1 MPIDEFAPSESNG
14 IGVGPYLA
22 EVTNHLDPTYMGRL
36 EVMII
41 YDLASPTIYNKS
53 RTKVVNYLPPF
64 YGVTSPRFEGNNS
77 GDFNDV
83 QKSYGMWMVP
93 PDVGTKVLVIFP
105 IGAGEGYWLGCIP
118 DKFQNHMVPGIA
130 ASQNVAMTNEQEK
143 KYGTRYLPVAEFL
156 KKTQTGNDQKN
167 SSLPKPVHPFA
178 DRLLAQGLILDTIRG
193 VTSSSARREV
203 PSSVFGISTPGPVDT
218 SNGAPRKKIGY
229 DGERLFPVSRLGG
242 STFVMDDGDE
252 TGLNELIRIR
262 TRTGHQIL
270 LHNSSDLIYIANAQ
284 GSAWLEMTGDGK
296 IDIYAKDSVSIHS
309 ETDFNFLADRDIN
322 FEAGRNLNIKSGK
335 DTNINVNGTYN
346 LLVLQD
352 GKLGFNGAYNQTVKG
367 DTNLLTG
374 GDFNLSASGNVGIVG
389 TINYFTAA
397 GNTNIVSGGLHM
409 ETALLIHMNGIPA
422 TPAIPTT
429 PDKPEP
435 LATFKLPSISTS
447 TGWSGG
453 NFYKNGEI
461 ISIMARAPMHEPWAQ
476 HENINPPQFSSVST
490 DVQAG
495 ATTAGRQNQLP
506 TPTSNPA
513 TPATPANVPADWTK
527 DKAFIDKVKSV
538 AAKLRVSPTD
548 LLACMAFETGRTFDP
563 ALRNRIGA
571 TGLIQFIPK
580 TAIGLG
586 TTTDYLASLT
596 RDQQMDWVEKY
607 FMNGPLP
614 KVANPTLED
623 LYMAILWPA
632 AVGQKNDYIM
642 WKAGSIQYEQNPL
655 DVGGKGYITKA
666 DAASYVRNQIPYV
679 SSQYAT
685 ISNGQKSA

>member
-1 MPIDEFAPSESNG
+1 MPDNEFAPSRPL
-14 IGVGPYLA
+14 GVGPYLA
-22 EVTNHLDPTYMGRL
+22 EVTNHLDSTYMGGL
-36 EVMII
+36 EVILI
-41 YDLASPTIYNKS
+41 NDLATPTIYNQS
-53 RTKVVNYLPPF
+53 RTFPVSYLSPF
-64 YGVTSPRFEGNNS
+64 YGVTGARFEGNNS

-105 IGAGEGYWLGCIP
+105 VGAGEGYWIGCVQ

-130 ASQNVAMTNEQEK
+130 ASQNVAMTTEQER
-143 KYGTRYLPVAEFL
+143 KYGTRYLPVGEVL
-156 KKTQTGNDQKN
+156 RKTQDGNDQKT

-178 DRLLAQGLILDTIRG
+178 DRLLAQGLVLDTIRG
-193 VTSSSARREV
+193 VTSSSARREI
-203 PSSVFGISTPGPVDT
+203 PSTVFGISTPGPVDT

-242 STFVMDDGDE
+242 STFVMDDGDS
-252 TGLNELIRIR
+252 TGQNELVRIR

-284 GSAWLEMTGDGK
+284 GTAWLEMTSAGK
-296 IDIYAKDSVSIHS
+296 IDIYAQDSVSIHS
-309 ETDFNFLADRDIN
+309 EVDFNFLADRDIN
-322 FEAGRNLNIKSGK
+322 FEAGRNLNIKSNR
-335 DTNINVNGTYN
+335 DTNINVSGTYN

-374 GDFNLSASGNVGIVG
+374 GDFNLSASGNIGLVG
-389 TINYFTAA
+389 TSNYFTAQ
-397 GNTNIVSGGLHM
+397 GNTNIFSGAMHM
-409 ETALLIHMNGIPA
+409 ETAALIHMNGIPA
-422 TPAIPTT
+422 TPATPAT
-429 PDKPEP
+429 PDKPDP
-435 LATFKLPSISTS
+435 LATFKLPRTS
-447 TGWSGG
+447 SDAGWSDGV
-453 NFYKNGEI
+453 FYKNGDV
-461 ISIMARAPMHEPWAQ
+461 ISIMSRAPMHEPWAQ
-476 HENINPPQFSSVST
+476 HENINPSQFGSSAT

-495 ATTAGRQNQLP
+495 STAAARENQLP
-506 TPTSNPA
+506 SANSAVPV
-513 TPATPANVPADWTK
+513 TPASIPADWTK
-527 DKAFIDKVKSV
+527 DEEFIKKVQSV

-548 LLACMAFETGRTFDP
+548 LLACMAFETGRTFNP
-563 ALRNRIGA
+563 SLRNRIGA

-596 RDQQMDWVEKY
+596 RAQQMDWVEKY

-623 LYMAILWPA
+623 LYMAIIWPA

-642 WKAGSIQYEQNPL
+642 WRAGSIQYQQNPL

-666 DAASYVRNQIPYV
+666 DAASYVRNQVAYV

-685 ISNGQKSA
+685 IPTSQKMA